1 MILQNLKFPDRSGP
15 GTVRNFVCIG
25 RNESQ
30 WKAYIGNQDF
40 KSFQESNNERKISF
54 FFILLF
60 SLLQKSSVL
69 FKIYLN
75 IFLFFTLLK
84 ISFCVRFLKFLI
96 PYFRYEEFPKI
107 PNSHLCY
114 QK

>member
-1 MILQNLKFPDRSGP
+1 MNYVFFNILCSFFLFIILQNLKFPDKIGP

-54 FFILLF
+54 FFHFTYFILTK
-60 SLLQKSSVL
+60 KSC
-69 FKIYLN
+69 I
-75 IFLFFTLLK
+75 I
-84 ISFCVRFLKFLI
+84 
-96 PYFRYEEFPKI
+96 
-107 PNSHLCY
+107 
-114 QK
+114 

>member
-1 MILQNLKFPDRSGP
+1 MFVCGCVHRNRFIQYYRCINNIYYEICIFYFLHIFLSLFFILQNLKLPDRSGP

-54 FFILLF
+54 FLF
-60 SLLQKSSVL
+60 Y
-69 FKIYLN
+69 FT
-75 IFLFFTLLK
+75 FFVITK
-84 ISFCVRFLKFLI
+84 KFWI
-96 PYFRYEEFPKI
+96 I
-107 PNSHLCY
+107 
-114 QK
+114 